1 MRNTLFDEISACRI
15 VLIYKIFIVVL
26 KFSENE
32 NGILG
37 VNCFLAIEVR
47 SNITNNRNVNSI

>member
-26 KFSENE
+26 KFSENG

-37 VNCFLAIEVR
+37 VNCFLG
-47 SNITNNRNVNSI
+47 N